1 MSAISHGW
9 HPTGEA
15 AGIPVKVAKEFHAA
29 DAGKKYGH
37 KKKGYD
43 RSSHHAGNPG
53 FNRTEKVQSPPLQRS
68 TSMEGNTNMGKDHK
82 GYSRSP
88 HMDPNVGP
96 KKSGKEGGEDGV
108 HTGYH
113 TSGEKKGH
121 GSSHRL
127 PMEHN
132 VPFRKG
138 IASGDHFEA
147 EIKEHFPSKGGV
159 AGMHNTEMHHKTWET
174 EDSKGH
180 GKASG
185 KAEHHVG
192 PGSEQGDGEKDAMH
206 AHAFTKH
213 PQGAASHG
221 YGHDHEQKMGHLRL
235 SGHKSAHRIGKR

>member
-1 MSAISHGW
+1 
-9 HPTGEA
+9 
-15 AGIPVKVAKEFHAA
+15 
-29 DAGKKYGH
+29 
-37 KKKGYD
+37 
-43 RSSHHAGNPG
+43 
-53 FNRTEKVQSPPLQRS
+53 
-68 TSMEGNTNMGKDHK
+68 MGKDHK
-82 GYSRSP
+82 GYARSA

-96 KKSGKEGGEDGV
+96 KKAGKEGGEDGV

-121 GSSHRL
+121 GSAHRL

-185 KAEHHVG
+185 KAEHHKG
-192 PGSEQGDGEKDAMH
+192 GFGKGESGDGEKDVMH

-213 PQGAASHG
+213 PQGGSSHG
-221 YGHDHEQKMGHLRL
+221 YGHDHEQKLGHLRL
-235 SGHKSAHRIGKR
+235 SGHKSAHRIGRR